1 MVNWQNDKRLDKRLI
16 QLYQRGIT
24 NYGWIAETL
33 SMEFDLDVSVK
44 AVDSRLFV
52 LKNEGTLGH
61 WMDESAVSFL
71 DIETT
76 DFSADIG
83 IMLSW
88 AIKYPGD
95 DKVVSDVITK
105 KELFDGKM
113 DRRIVTSL
121 IEEIKRADALV
132 TYFGTGFDNTFMR
145 TRALIL
151 DIPFPAYGSIY
162 HYDVYFTARAKLK
175 LHSKR
180 LDSVAK
186 ALGCKHQKTPV
197 DISVWQKA
205 RWGDEKSL
213 DYIVEHN
220 VKDIFVLEEVYDKLR
235 PFVKVTR
242 KSI

>member
-1 MVNWQNDKRLDKRLI
+1 MTNWNDKRLNGRLI

-24 NYGWIAETL
+24 DYGIIADKL
-33 SMEFDLDVSVK
+33 SEEFGLDISVK

-52 LKNEGTLGH
+52 LKKEGMLGH
-61 WMDESAVSFL
+61 WLDNSAVTFL

-83 IMLSW
+83 VMLSW
-88 AIKYPGD
+88 AIKYPGE
-95 DKVVSDVITK
+95 DKVYSDVVTK
-105 KELFDGKM
+105 NELFEGKM
-113 DRRIVTSL
+113 DRRIVESL
-121 IEEIKRADALV
+121 IEEIKKADALV

-162 HYDVYFTARAKLK
+162 HYDVYFTARSKLK

-205 RWGDEKSL
+205 RWGDKKAL
-213 DYIVEHN
+213 NYIVEHN
-220 VKDIFVLEEVYDKLR
+220 KGDVYVLEEVYEKLR
-235 PFVKVTR
+235 PFVQVTR

>member
-1 MVNWQNDKRLDKRLI
+1 MTNWNDKRLNGRLI

-24 NYGWIAETL
+24 DYGIIADKL
-33 SMEFDLDVSVK
+33 SEEFGLDISVK

-52 LKNEGTLGH
+52 LKKEGMLGH
-61 WMDESAVSFL
+61 WLDNSAVTFL

-83 IMLSW
+83 VMLSW
-88 AIKYPGD
+88 AIKYPGE
-95 DKVVSDVITK
+95 DKVYSDVVTK
-105 KELFDGKM
+105 KELFEGKM
-113 DRRIVTSL
+113 DRRIVESL
-121 IEEIKRADALV
+121 IEEIKKADALV

-162 HYDVYFTARAKLK
+162 HYDVYFTARSKLK

-205 RWGDEKSL
+205 RWGDKTAL
-213 DYIVEHN
+213 NYIVDHN
-220 VKDIFVLEEVYDKLR
+220 KGDVYVLEEVYEKLR
-235 PFVKVTR
+235 PFVQVTR

>member
-1 MVNWQNDKRLDKRLI
+1 MTNWTNKRLNGRLI

-24 NYGWIAETL
+24 DYGVIADKL
-33 SMEFDLDVSVK
+33 SEEFGLDISVK

-52 LKNEGTLGH
+52 LKKEGMLGH
-61 WMDESAVSFL
+61 WMDDSAVTFL

-83 IMLSW
+83 VMLSW
-88 AIKYPGD
+88 AVKYPGED
-95 DKVVSDVITK
+95 RVYSDVVTK
-105 KELFDGKM
+105 NELFEGKM
-113 DRRIVTSL
+113 DRRIVESL
-121 IEEIKRADALV
+121 IEEIKKADALV

-162 HYDVYFTARAKLK
+162 HYDVYFTARSKLK

-205 RWGDEKSL
+205 RWGDKASL
-213 DYIVEHN
+213 NYIVEHN
-220 VKDIFVLEEVYDKLR
+220 EGDVYVLEEVYEKLR
-235 PFVKVTR
+235 PFVQVTR